1 MSLPINNPA
10 QCEPQNKTN
19 KHKNM
24 PKTKIDKGRALGI
37 MGYSNSRPLDACLG
51 DSEKIRAILDEAL
64 YKKTQE
70 ILHAPSNKKAPK
82 RPKRKR
88 TNTK

>member
-1 MSLPINNPA
+1 
-10 QCEPQNKTN
+10 
-19 KHKNM
+19 M

-51 DSEKIRAILDEAL
+51 DSEKIRAVLDEAL

-70 ILHAPSNKKAPK
+70 IHKLSTGQNQLNFRLAFIKKPTAGL
-82 RPKRKR
+82 
-88 TNTK
+88 

>member
-1 MSLPINNPA
+1 
-10 QCEPQNKTN
+10 
-19 KHKNM
+19 M

-37 MGYSNSRPLDACLG
+37 MGYANSRPLDACLG

-70 ILHAPSNKKAPK
+70 ILHAPPNKNSAKRPK
-82 RPKRKR
+82 RPKRPNK
-88 TNTK
+88 K

>member
-1 MSLPINNPA
+1 
-10 QCEPQNKTN
+10 
-19 KHKNM
+19 M

-51 DSEKIRAILDEAL
+51 DSEKIRAILDQAL
-64 YKKTQE
+64 YAKTQE
-70 ILHAPSNKKAPK
+70 ILHAPPSKKAHK
-82 RPKRKR
+82 RPKKKR

>member
-1 MSLPINNPA
+1 
-10 QCEPQNKTN
+10 
-19 KHKNM
+19 M

-37 MGYSNSRPLDACLG
+37 MGYPNSRPLDACLG

-70 ILHAPSNKKAPK
+70 ILHAPSNKNAAKRPK
-82 RPKRKR
+82 RPKRPNK
-88 TNTK
+88 K